1 MKLLYQTDILPIKPC
16 RNSPVFEVI
25 QFRNSYFKG
34 TYVYNHQ
41 ERCNR
46 IHQFRVPSS
55 VCHCSLHTETLLNDP
70 RPHGSPVL
78 LSSHQ
83 IELHHVTSDL
93 CDLTHLKT
101 LLEIRVLFSIF
112 IDFCPSIQVYYI
124 CSSHKVQLNARLF
137 IILIIEKRYICSLVF
152 YLWFWWQKE
161 R

>member
-1 MKLLYQTDILPIKPC
+1 MVCACTLAFYTNWFFNSCSAPS
-16 RNSPVFEVI
+16 RNAHALT
-25 QFRNSYFKG
+25 Q
-34 TYVYNHQ
+34 
-41 ERCNR
+41 RCDR
-46 IHQFRVPSS
+46 S

-152 YLWFWWQKE
+152 YL
-161 R
+161 

>member
-1 MKLLYQTDILPIKPC
+1 MPFSTISFAALIFDCSFKNFKTFVVCACTLAFYTNWFFNSCSAPS
-16 RNSPVFEVI
+16 RNAHALT
-25 QFRNSYFKG
+25 Q
-34 TYVYNHQ
+34 
-41 ERCNR
+41 RCDR
-46 IHQFRVPSS
+46 S

-112 IDFCPSIQVYYI
+112 IDFCLPV
-124 CSSHKVQLNARLF
+124 HP
-137 IILIIEKRYICSLVF
+137 IILHVAVTRCSCMLDF
-152 YLWFWWQKE
+152 LLF
-161 R
+161 